1 MQARRLVRR
10 IAAAVALSFCTALAL
25 AQTSDVERLYKE
37 ALEARLNE
45 RFDEARTKLE
55 EAAKLAPTNADV
67 LVQLGFTRLAQG
79 DMGGAETAFQRT
91 LEISPEYVDAKFGL
105 AQIAFRRG
113 DLPGAKQF
121 VDQVLTERPDD
132 ADAKALQ
139 VNIAKAEADKA
150 RPRTGA
156 RDPDKPARK
165 SVPVTRLD
173 PAVQM
178 AEEARKLRMEGRFGE
193 AEALYSKALA
203 RDSRNVDLLV
213 ALGLVQGYQ
222 QKFDDARLNFEKAL
236 AIAPNSLD
244 AKIGL
249 VRLSIWT
256 GAIEEA
262 ATRLQSL
269 SATAPDNREIEG
281 LRARV
286 LLLQGHAGEAEA
298 AFAALV
304 ASDSSDVDAVL
315 GLGDARRARGRE
327 KAALEAYQTAHVL
340 DPASADVRQRLEAPA
355 PKFWRLDIDGN
366 YSTLTGSQPNWS
378 EASIALSRALGP
390 DTTLTAR
397 FFAAARFD
405 HSDQQAGLS
414 IAHKFSDRF
423 SGYAFASVTPDAD
436 FLPQYAI
443 GGGGAFVV
451 SKGDAR
457 FGPLS
462 ATFDLK
468 YEHYSDGNVE
478 TVSPGLQQSLWSDN
492 LVLTAKWIN
501 VFDQQQHHAGGYL
514 VRADW
519 SVVDRLRV
527 FAGYS
532 DALEPSDGV
541 MIPTRS
547 AFGGLSFDVNERL
560 TLRTNFAHEERENA
574 YNRDV
579 YGVGMTWRF

>member
-1 MQARRLVRR
+1 MPARRFIWR
-10 IAAAVALSFCTALAL
+10 IAAALALNFCASWAL
-25 AQTSDVERLYKE
+25 AQTSETERLYKE
-37 ALEARLNE
+37 GVDARLHD
-45 RFDEARTKLE
+45 RFDEARSKLE
-55 EAAKLAPTNADV
+55 EAARLAPANADV
-67 LVQLGFTRLAQG
+67 LVQLGFTFLALG
-79 DMGGAETAFQRT
+79 DIGGAETAFKRT
-91 LEISPEYVDAKFGL
+91 LEISPAYVDAKFGL

-113 DLPGAKQF
+113 DLPGAKMF

-132 ADAKALQ
+132 ADAKVLQ
-139 VNIAKAEADKA
+139 VNIAKAEAEKA
-150 RPRTGA
+150 RPRAAVQKSDKLVRGA
-156 RDPDKPARK
+156 AP
-165 SVPVTRLD
+165 VPRLD
-173 PAVQM
+173 PVVQL
-178 AEEARKLRMEGRFGE
+178 ADEARKRRMEGRSGE
-193 AEALYSKALA
+193 AEVLYNKALTH
-203 RDSRNVDLLV
+203 DPRNVDLLV
-213 ALGLVQGYQ
+213 ALGMVQGYQ
-222 QKFDDARLNFEKAL
+222 QKFEDARLSFEKAL

-256 GAIEEA
+256 GGTEA
-262 ATRLQSL
+262 AAAQLQSL
-269 SATAPDNREIEG
+269 SSTSPDNREILG

-286 LLLQGHAGEAEA
+286 LLLEGHAAEAEA

-304 ASDSSDVDAVL
+304 AADGNDVDAVL
-315 GLGDARRARGRE
+315 GLGDARRAQGRE
-327 KAALEAYQTAHVL
+327 KAALQAYQAALVL
-340 DPASADVRQRLEAPA
+340 DPDSVDVQQRLDAPA

-366 YSTLTGSQPNWS
+366 YSTLTGSQPDWS
-378 EASIALSRALGP
+378 EGSIALSRAFGP

-397 FFAAARFD
+397 FFAATRFD
-405 HSDQQAGLS
+405 HSDQQAELG
-414 IAHKFSDRF
+414 IAHKFSDLF

-443 GGGGAFVV
+443 GGGGALLVT
-451 SKGDAR
+451 KGADR

-462 ATFDLK
+462 ATLDLK
-468 YEHYSDGNVE
+468 YERYSDGDVE
-478 TVSPGLQQSLWSDN
+478 TVSPGLQQSLWSDK

-519 SVVDRLRV
+519 SVVDRLRL

-532 DALEPSDGV
+532 DALEPSDGI
-541 MIPTRS
+541 MIPTQS
-547 AFGGLSFDVNERL
+547 IFGGLSFDLNEQV

>member
-1 MQARRLVRR
+1 MKTRRFGWR
-10 IAAAVALSFCTALAL
+10 IAVVVLSFCATSAL
-25 AQTSDVERLYKE
+25 AQTGETERLYKE
-37 ALEARLNE
+37 GVDARL
-45 RFDEARTKLE
+45 RQKFDEARSKLE
-55 EAAKLAPTNADV
+55 AAAKLSPANADV
-67 LVQLGFTRLAQG
+67 FVQLGFTLLAQG
-79 DMGGAETAFQRT
+79 DMDGAETAFKRT
-91 LEISPEYVDAKFGL
+91 LEITPAYVDAKFGL
-105 AQIAFRRG
+105 AQVAFRRG
-113 DLPGAKQF
+113 DLKGAQQL
-121 VDQVLTERPDD
+121 VDQVLSERPDD

-139 VNIAKAEADKA
+139 LNIAKAEAEKARSHAAARESAKAGRKAPLVTHPDKA
-150 RPRTGA
+150 
-156 RDPDKPARK
+156 
-165 SVPVTRLD
+165 
-173 PAVQM
+173 VQW
-178 AEEARKLRMEGRFGE
+178 ADEAHKLRMAGRFGE
-193 AEALYSKALA
+193 AEALYRKALA
-203 RDSRNVDLLV
+203 RDPRNIDLLV

-222 QKFDDARLNFEKAL
+222 QKFDEARLSFDKAL
-236 AIAPNSLD
+236 SIAPNSLD
-244 AKIGL
+244 AKIAL

-256 GAIEEA
+256 GNIEA
-262 ATRLQSL
+262 AGARLRAL
-269 SATAPDNREIEG
+269 SATAPDNREVEG

-286 LLLQGHAGEAEA
+286 LLLEGNTAKAEA

-304 ASDSSDVDAVL
+304 ASNGSDVDAVL

-327 KAALEAYQTAHVL
+327 KAALEAYQAAHVL
-340 DPASADVRQRLEAPA
+340 DPGSADVRQRLEAPA

-378 EASIALSRALGP
+378 EGSIALSRAFGP
-390 DTTLTAR
+390 NTTLTAR
-397 FFAAARFD
+397 FFAATRFD
-405 HSDQQAGLS
+405 HHDQQAELG
-414 IAHKFSDRF
+414 IAHKFSDLF

-451 SKGDAR
+451 TKGSER
-457 FGPLS
+457 FGPLA
-462 ATFDLK
+462 ATLDLK
-468 YEHYSDGNVE
+468 YERYSDGNVE
-478 TVSPGLQQSLWSDN
+478 TISPGLQQSLWSDK

-514 VRADW
+514 ARADW
-519 SVVDRLRV
+519 AVVDRFRI

-547 AFGGLSFDVNERL
+547 VFGGLGFDVNEQV

>member
-1 MQARRLVRR
+1 MQARRFAWRTA
-10 IAAAVALSFCTALAL
+10 AAAVLSFCAASAL

-37 ALEARLNE
+37 AVEARLHKK
-45 RFDEARTKLE
+45 FDEARSKLE
-55 EAAKLAPTNADV
+55 EAAKIAPANADV
-67 LVQLGFTRLAQG
+67 FVQLGFTLLAQG
-79 DMGGAETAFQRT
+79 DMNGAEAAFKRT
-91 LEISPEYVDAKFGL
+91 LEISPAYVDAKFGL

-113 DLPGAKQF
+113 DLAGAQQL
-121 VDQVLTERPDD
+121 VDQVLTERPND
-132 ADAKALQ
+132 ADADALR
-139 VNIAKAEADKA
+139 VNIAKAEAEKA
-150 RPRTGA
+150 RPHAAA
-156 RDPDKPARK
+156 RDSGKPARK
-165 SVPVTRLD
+165 TPTVARLD
-173 PAVQM
+173 PAVKWIG
-178 AEEARKLRMEGRFGE
+178 AARKLRTEGRFAE
-193 AEALYSKALA
+193 AEALYREALN
-203 RDSRNVDLLV
+203 RDPRNVDVLV

-222 QKFDDARLNFEKAL
+222 QKFDDARLSFEKAL
-236 AIAPNSLD
+236 SFEPNSLD
-244 AKIGL
+244 ARIGL
-249 VRLSIWT
+249 VRLSVWT
-256 GAIEEA
+256 GNIEQA
-262 ATRLQSL
+262 AAQLQLL
-269 SATAPDNREIEG
+269 STAAPDNREIEG

-286 LLLQGHAGEAEA
+286 LLLEGHTAQAEA

-304 ASDSSDVDAVL
+304 ASDGSDVDAVL

-327 KAALEAYQTAHVL
+327 NAALEAYQKAHIL
-340 DPASADVRQRLEAPA
+340 DPESADVRQRLEAPT

-366 YSTLTGSQPNWS
+366 YSTLTGSQPDWS
-378 EASIALSRALGP
+378 EASVALSRAFGP

-397 FFAAARFD
+397 FFAATRFD
-405 HSDQQAGLS
+405 HHDQQAELG
-414 IAHKFSDRF
+414 IAHKFSELF
-423 SGYAFASVTPDAD
+423 SGYAAASVTPDAN

-451 SKGDAR
+451 TKGGER

-462 ATFDLK
+462 ATLDLK
-468 YEHYSDGNVE
+468 FERYSDGNVE
-478 TVSPGLQQSLWSDN
+478 TISPGLQQSLWSEK

-514 VRADW
+514 ARVDW
-519 SVVDRLRV
+519 AVVDRLRV

-547 AFGGLSFDVNERL
+547 VFGGLSFDVNEQV